1 MKNVKNVI
9 LVTLVFVMTFPMMAQ
24 AMSSNQVKLTTQE
37 LVEQAGLSSLQ
48 TMNAKKEYFEYYL
61 PVGYKRLN
69 SRSNE
74 LVLSFNHQTYLVKI
88 DIAQAY
94 REFIALRTNQI
105 NEFYS
110 MNADSQQRELLEV
123 IDPYKNFY
131 LSPEFDPSMI
141 IFHSKGLVTSQM
153 GESTPYVI
161 DAVRVTPD
169 SEQVIVKLKV
179 GSVTV
184 QTASSLERLE
194 SSIQDMMLIAR
205 NVKVDVTQ
213 VAISEYQYSARSTVD
228 LRGTGRND
236 VPTDG
241 VLADLNDPTVNP
253 SDLSNEVDLIESELE
268 RNRSNNQ
275 QLPGVTTPQEQEET
289 EPEQPASE

>member
-1 MKNVKNVI
+1 MKIVKNVI
-9 LVTLVFVMTFPMMAQ
+9 LVFLVIVMVFPMMVQ
-24 AMSSNQVKLTTQE
+24 AMSSSQAKLTTQQ
-37 LVEQAGLSSLQ
+37 VVDQAATSRLQ
-48 TMNAKKEYFEYYL
+48 TMNAQKEYFDYYL
-61 PVGYKRLN
+61 PVGFKRLN

-110 MNADSQQRELLEV
+110 MNADSQQREPLEV
-123 IDPYKNFY
+123 IDPFLNFY

-141 IFHSKGLVTSQM
+141 IFHTKGIVLSQM
-153 GESTPYVI
+153 GDSTPYVI

-169 SEQVIVKLKV
+169 SEHVIVKLKV

-205 NVKVDVTQ
+205 NVKVDVAQ
-213 VAISEYQYSARSTVD
+213 VAISEYQYSARTAVD
-228 LRGTGRND
+228 IRGTGRTD

-241 VLADLNDPTVNP
+241 VLADLTDPNVNP
-253 SDLSNEVDLIESELE
+253 SDLSNEVDLIENELE

-275 QLPGVTTPQEQEET
+275 QLPGATTPQEEP
-289 EPEQPASE
+289 EPEQPEAE